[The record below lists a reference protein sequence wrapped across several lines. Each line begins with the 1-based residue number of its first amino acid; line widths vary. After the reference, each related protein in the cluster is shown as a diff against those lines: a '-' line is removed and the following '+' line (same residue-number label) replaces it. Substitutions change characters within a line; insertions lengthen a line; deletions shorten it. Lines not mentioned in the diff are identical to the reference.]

1 MRRALL
7 VCGVVSSLVYV
18 TADVLGTLRWEGYS
32 YVDQTI
38 SELAAADAPSRPV
51 VMPLFLAYDALLL
64 AFAAGVAGSRVRA
77 ARVTAAMLA
86 AVALIG
92 VAVYFFPIHTRG
104 AAWSLNETMHSIL
117 TAVTVILL
125 VLSMGFGAL
134 AAGPQFRNYSI
145 ATLVVTLLA
154 GAWGGW
160 IGRSLA
166 DNGPTPWVGIVE
178 RVSVFSYLLWVAVLA
193 IALLPRRR
201 QPDVLRAAA

>member
-92 VAVYFFPIHTRG
+92 IFVSALGCRAGDRIAVSPS
-104 AAWSLNETMHSIL
+104 AARCAPCRCL
-117 TAVTVILL
+117 TLC
-125 VLSMGFGAL
+125 
-134 AAGPQFRNYSI
+134 
-145 ATLVVTLLA
+145 
-154 GAWGGW
+154 
-160 IGRSLA
+160 
-166 DNGPTPWVGIVE
+166 
-178 RVSVFSYLLWVAVLA
+178 
-193 IALLPRRR
+193 
-201 QPDVLRAAA
+201 

>member
-1 MRRALL
+1 
-7 VCGVVSSLVYV
+7 
-18 TADVLGTLRWEGYS
+18 
-32 YVDQTI
+32 
-38 SELAAADAPSRPV
+38 
-51 VMPLFLAYDALLL
+51 
-64 AFAAGVAGSRVRA
+64 
-77 ARVTAAMLA
+77 MLA

-92 VAVYFFPIHTRG
+92 VAAYLFPIHTRG
-104 AAWSLNETMHSIL
+104 AAWSINETMHSIL
-117 TAVTVILL
+117 TAGTVIFI
-125 VLSMGFGAL
+125 VLSMGCAS

-193 IALLPRRR
+193 IALLSRLR
-201 QPDVLRAAA
+201 QPDVLLAAA